1 LLLFIEVL
9 ALKSIVFAAA
19 LFTCPVWASCI
30 EFNTSPQQGGFV
42 WGKVSAGSVVMAD
55 GVALD
60 VLDDGMTFWGFGRD
74 AVGPREIVVT
84 QGDSHCRQSVDIV
97 PREYRVQ
104 RVEGVPAKTVNP
116 PTEQLARIRREGA
129 LVKAARAD
137 HRMRSELMRAV
148 FAGFAWPLEGPI
160 SGVYGSRR
168 YYNGEPGRPHY
179 GIDVAAAT
187 GTLVRAPA
195 VAVVTLAEPDLFY
208 SGGTIVLDHGYSLS
222 SSFLHLSK
230 VRVSVG
236 DELQAG
242 DVIGEVGATG
252 RATGPHLDW
261 RMNWRDQRIDPE
273 LLAPPMPM
281 P

>member
-1 LLLFIEVL
+1 M
-9 ALKSIVFAAA
+9 LKSIVFAAA
-19 LFTCPVWASCI
+19 LFASPVWASCI
-30 EFNTSPQQGGFV
+30 EFNAPPQQGGFV
-42 WGKVSAGSVVMAD
+42 WGKVSPGSDVMAD

-74 AVGPREIVVT
+74 AQGPREIVVI
-84 QGDSHCRQSVDIV
+84 QGDSRCRQSVDIM

-104 RVEGVPAKTVNP
+104 RVEGVPAKTVHP
-116 PTEQLARIRREGA
+116 PAEQLARIRREGA

-137 HRMRSELMRAV
+137 HRTRSELMRAV
-148 FAGFAWPLEGPI
+148 FAGFAWPLEVPI
-160 SGVYGSRR
+160 SGVYGSQR

-179 GIDVAAAT
+179 GVDVAAAK

-195 VAVVTLAEPDLFY
+195 AAVVTLAEPDLFY

-230 VRVSVG
+230 VLVSVG

-273 LLAPPMPM
+273 LLAPPMPK